1 MASNL
6 VVVAYRD
13 GRRLKGSTFDFLPTR
28 DKFHLE
34 SVDKEVRLIDF
45 AELKAVFFV
54 RDLEGDPARA
64 KRNEFPEGARLPGR
78 KVNVY
83 FQDGE
88 LVAGTTQGYDPR
100 RPGFFL
106 LPADA
111 ESNNQRVFVVAAAVK
126 EITWG

>member
-64 KRNEFPEGARLPGR
+64 KRNEFAEGARLPGR